1 LGGGMVL
8 KIYNTLTR
16 RKEEFIPME
25 NKKVRIYVCGPTVY
39 GPSHLG
45 HARTYIAFDI
55 IRRFL
60 EYLGYEVKFVM
71 NITDVH
77 DDIIEE
83 ANRLNTSVFELS
95 KKFTK
100 IFFEDMEKLKIKK
113 ADFYPKVT
121 EHIPDIVNTIN
132 ILLKKGYAYIAGGS
146 VYFDISK
153 FKDYGKLSRIKLEKM
168 KVGVRIETDKYKE
181 EPFDFA
187 LWKAWKKGEP
197 FWNATFETKEGK
209 VNLKGRPGWH
219 IECSVMSQKYLG
231 EQFDLHGGAR
241 DLIFPHHENEIAQ
254 SEAATGKKPF
264 VRYWYHTGFLTING
278 EKMSKSLRNYIEVRD
293 ILKKYD
299 AEVLRFFFI
308 TAHFRSP
315 IDFTEEGLG
324 RAKTN
329 LETLYNLLD
338 RVSNFMKKEKVEGED
353 ELENFLN
360 KTRKEF
366 INAMNDDFNT
376 PLALSHIF
384 SLVNEVN
391 RFLDKNGKISEELG
405 KKIIDTLKELGYI
418 FGILQKDIKKEELP
432 KEIMD
437 LIMKREEHRKRGEFE
452 IADKIREELRK
463 KGIIIED
470 TPEGP
475 KWKKVK

>member
-1 LGGGMVL
+1 MVL

-16 RKEEFIPME
+16 KKEEFIPMKE
-25 NKKVRIYVCGPTVY
+25 KKVKMYVCGPTVY
-39 GPSHLG
+39 GPPHLG

-60 EYLGYEVKFVM
+60 EYLGYDVKFVM

-83 ANRLNTSVFELS
+83 AKRLNTSVFELS

-121 EHIPDIVNTIN
+121 EHIPDIINTIN

-153 FKDYGKLSRIKLEKM
+153 FKDYGKLSHIKLEKM

-187 LWKAWKKGEP
+187 LWKAWKEGEP

-209 VNLKGRPGWH
+209 VILKGRPGWH

-264 VRYWYHTGFLTING
+264 VKYWYHTGFLTING

-293 ILKKYD
+293 VLKKYD
-299 AEVLRFFFI
+299 AEVLRLLFV

-315 IDFTEEGLG
+315 LDFTEERLE

-329 LETLYNLLD
+329 LETLYNLLN
-338 RVSNFMKKEKVEGED
+338 RVSNFMKKEKVKGED
-353 ELENFLN
+353 ELRIFLG
-360 KTRKEF
+360 KIKKEF
-366 INAMNDDFNT
+366 ISAMEDDFNT
-376 PLALSHIF
+376 PQALSSLF
-384 SLVNEVN
+384 ALVNEVN
-391 RFLDKNGKISEELG
+391 KFLDMNKGISEELG
-405 KKIIDTLKELGYI
+405 KEVINTFRELGYI
-418 FGILQKDIKKEELP
+418 FGILQKEIKKEEKLP

-437 LIMKREEHRKRGEFE
+437 LIIKREGYRKRGEFE
-452 IADKIREELRK
+452 MADKIREELRR